1 MRMSRSGLRPAGALG
16 LPLLLAVSAC
26 LHRSPEDQ
34 ILGALSSARV
44 KQISCPNVDGEAVR
58 RSLIGAKVDTVF
70 GDTAFADVF
79 YDCASTPQ
87 TCPAGLPSCFNASSG
102 VVRVSTNYLLV
113 RRGGRWKV
121 ERPISGGISAAP

>member
-1 MRMSRSGLRPAGALG
+1 MSRSGLRPAGALG

-34 ILGALSSARV
+34 ILEALSSAKV
-44 KQISCPNVDGEAVR
+44 KQISCPNVEGEAVR

-87 TCPAGLPSCFNASSG
+87 TSLPACRLASMLPRA
-102 VVRVSTNYLLV
+102 
-113 RRGGRWKV
+113 W
-121 ERPISGGISAAP
+121 